1 MPKCASSLAIS
12 TPSERLR
19 FRVAASP
26 SRIGLRGWTEIASTR
41 FGVGDPPDRGIGR
54 YIKDGSMLDLNLDQS
69 LVLEIGDRLTSNI
82 SAYLFD
88 AAQDAM

>member
-1 MPKCASSLAIS
+1 M
-12 TPSERLR
+12 
-19 FRVAASP
+19 
-26 SRIGLRGWTEIASTR
+26 GLKWLDGNASTR
-41 FGVGDPPDRGIGR
+41 FRVGDPSDRR

>member
-1 MPKCASSLAIS
+1 M
-12 TPSERLR
+12 
-19 FRVAASP
+19 V
-26 SRIGLRGWTEIASTR
+26 
-41 FGVGDPPDRGIGR
+41 
-54 YIKDGSMLDLNLDQS
+54 DLKLDQA